1 MEMVIGPHYKVP
13 FRRRREGKTNY
24 RKRLA
29 LIKSEKPRLVVR
41 ITNKHIIAQIIQAL
55 PDHDEV
61 IVSSSSKEL
70 IKRFGWKGDENNL
83 PASYLVGLIC
93 GYKALSKGIKNAIP
107 DIGLHSPTKGAKVFA
122 TILGATNA
130 GLEIPMSEEIVP
142 DEERIKGVHIANYA
156 SLLKEKDPQLYERR
170 FSRYIIRGLKPEDLP
185 QHFEEIKKIII
196 KEFSNAKEG

>member
-1 MEMVIGPHYKVP
+1 MVVGPHYKVP

-29 LIKSEKPRLVVR
+29 LIKSEKPRFVVR
-41 ITNKHIIAQIIQAL
+41 ISNKHVITQIIQAL

-83 PASYLVGLIC
+83 PAAYLVGLIC
-93 GYKALSKGIKNAIP
+93 GYKALLKGIEHAVP

-122 TILGATNA
+122 SILGAVDA
-130 GLEIPMSEEIVP
+130 GLKIPMGEEVIP
-142 DEERIKGVHIANYA
+142 DEGRLKGEHIAKYA
-156 SLLKEKDPQLYERR
+156 SILKEKDSQLYEKR
-170 FSRYIIRGLKPEDLP
+170 FSRYLVRGLKPEDLP